1 VKVTPALSKAR
12 RTAATLRGLGVLLP
26 FSNSL
31 IVTSLRLAL
40 EASRT
45 RDQFNRALAALAC
58 SAESSFGLSI
68 EPKHSLSLKCSV
80 CEQATKSVAVKA
92 LSHLSLNSRNS
103 RLG

>member
-1 VKVTPALSKAR
+1 M
-12 RTAATLRGLGVLLP
+12 P

-58 SAESSFGLSI
+58 SAESSSGLI
-68 EPKHSLSLKCSV
+68 EQKHSLSLKCSV
-80 CEQATKSVAVKA
+80 CELRYHK
-92 LSHLSLNSRNS
+92 R
-103 RLG
+103 GG